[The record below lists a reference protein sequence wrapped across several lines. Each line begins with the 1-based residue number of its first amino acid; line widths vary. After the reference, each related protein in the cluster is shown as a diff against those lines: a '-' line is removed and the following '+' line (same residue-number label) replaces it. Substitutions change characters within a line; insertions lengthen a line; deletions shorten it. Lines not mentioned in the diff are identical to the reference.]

1 LIFSSLPCLFLQE
14 KMIRIKTSKEEIE
27 IFRIDFGRDLRG
39 EIRPFFVHAY
49 DSNGI
54 YCCLRFEDIEGD
66 EREMKELIKKFSS
79 ERKYL

>member
-1 LIFSSLPCLFLQE
+1 ML
-14 KMIRIKTSKEEIE
+14 RIKTSKEEIE

-39 EIRPFFVHAY
+39 KIRPFFVHAY

-66 EREMKELIKKFSS
+66 EREMKELIKNFYPKSRR
-79 ERKYL
+79 EK